1 MIIAI
6 DGTSSSGK
14 STLSKALAKN
24 IKFAHLNTG
33 SIYRAISLL
42 VLKNNINLNCTQKI
56 INCAKTA
63 NIKVVFENGESEVY
77 INGIRETKSLRSPEV
92 SNVVAEIAKIE
103 GVRKCTR
110 TIQNNVANASDNLI
124 VEGRDIG
131 SVVFPNA
138 EIKIFITASPNVRAK
153 RRLNEY
159 ISLGRTDKTLS
170 DVLKELNERDEADS
184 TRKHSPLVI
193 PKGAIIFDTTNYNI
207 DEATKALTKLAKDKI
222 KELKK

>member
-42 VLKNNINLNCTQKI
+42 VLKQNIPLSSTQQI
-56 INCAKTA
+56 INCAKKA
-63 NIKVVFENGESEVY
+63 NIKVVFEHGESEVY
-77 INGIRETKSLRSPEV
+77 INGIKETKSLRSPEV

-110 TIQNNVANASDNLI
+110 IIQNNVANASDNLI

-138 EIKIFITASPNVRAK
+138 EIKIFITASPEIRAQ

-159 ISLGRTDKTLS
+159 LSLGAKKTLKE
-170 DVLKELNERDEADS
+170 VLKELNERDEADT

-193 PKGAIIFDTTNYNI
+193 PKGAIIFDTSDYNI
-207 DEATKALTKLAKDKI
+207 AEGTAALTKLVKDKI
-222 KELKK
+222 REINNK